1 MHIEK
6 TGVIITMIDA
16 ISLGAG
22 GNASVSIRTQIGDIV
37 LQQQSF
43 DLAAEKVAPILAA
56 NPGSDLSRRDD
67 LDKAVLTLLI
77 VEGIVEG
84 EVKAK

>member
-6 TGVIITMIDA
+6 TGVITTMIEA

-22 GNASVSIRTQIGDIV
+22 GNASVSICTKLGDIV

-43 DLAAEKVAPILAA
+43 DLSTEQMAPILAA

-67 LDKAVLTLLI
+67 LDKAILTLL
-77 VEGIVEG
+77 VSAGIVEG
-84 EVKAK
+84 EVKA